1 MIGTVLYSTIVSL
14 GFTYAGFRSFQ
25 ALKSENEEKLM
36 QDSSV
41 FHASD
46 FLDGGGSIPPPPDE
60 EEEDSSGKGKG
71 SDAFTTKT
79 WIRFWVVCGVLRMLA
94 TVFSSR
100 FEDLQILLI
109 LCLLLENKSQ
119 DLIIWF
125 YTTFAEPGL
134 KRFDVLILPYCMKFY
149 IKFMSSCIEFTRRA
163 HSFIVRE
170 SLSDISNK
178 DIDQLEISLKK
189 LGKIVMDE
197 KRKRRIADFKLSQQ
211 RLSSVAS
218 KYSNKNGSSSGSGG
232 GSSGDNGEK
241 PPLAPQAKPY
251 TNFQPM
257 MEINLDEDIDNNDSN
272 DLNSLRRR
280 HRGSVTDK
288 KKKRRERATM
298 GVSPYM
304 RDSSNSGPL
313 YKDS

>member
-1 MIGTVLYSTIVSL
+1 MKTILISGGAGYLGTFMTQE
-14 GFTYAGFRSFQ
+14 F
-25 ALKSENEEKLM
+25 LKSYK
-36 QDSSV
+36 
-41 FHASD
+41 
-46 FLDGGGSIPPPPDE
+46 
-60 EEEDSSGKGKG
+60 
-71 SDAFTTKT
+71 
-79 WIRFWVVCGVLRMLA
+79 VL
-94 TVFSSR
+94 VY
-100 FEDLQILLI
+100 D
-109 LCLLLENKSQ
+109 
-119 DLIIWF
+119 
-125 YTTFAEPGL
+125 
-134 KRFDVLILPYCMKFY
+134 KFY
-149 IKFMSSCIEFTRRA
+149 FPWILKNKKKIKN
-163 HSFIVRE
+163 HKNLNFI
-170 SLSDISNK
+170 NK
-178 DIDQLEISLKK
+178 DISEVNIKDFENIDIVCDLNGISNDDIDNLEISLKN
-189 LGKIVMDE
+189 LGKIVTEE

-218 KYSNKNGSSSGSGG
+218 KYNSNIGNA
-232 GSSGDNGEK
+232 GSSGDK
-241 PPLAPQAKPY
+241 PPRAPQSKPY